1 MKSNVF
7 HTANHSTKNMNST
20 HRKARA
26 NIHFTE
32 YKQKYFA
39 KSNKIDNFAH
49 GKPNVQKQSRG
60 RESRCPYLRQD
71 KN

>member
-1 MKSNVF
+1 MSF
-7 HTANHSTKNMNST
+7 IQQTTRQKNMNST

-49 GKPNVQKQSRG
+49 GKPNVQKNNQEG
-60 RESRCPYLRQD
+60 GKAD
-71 KN
+71 VHI

>member
-1 MKSNVF
+1 MSF
-7 HTANHSTKNMNST
+7 IQQTTRQKNMNST

-39 KSNKIDNFAH
+39 KSNKIDNFEG
-49 GKPNVQKQSRG
+49 GKADVHI
-60 RESRCPYLRQD
+60 
-71 KN
+71 

>member
-1 MKSNVF
+1 
-7 HTANHSTKNMNST
+7 MNST

-49 GKPNVQKQSRG
+49 GKPNVQK
-60 RESRCPYLRQD
+60 
-71 KN
+71 KNNQEGGKADVHI

>member
-1 MKSNVF
+1 MSFIQQTTRQKKHEF
-7 HTANHSTKNMNST
+7 NSPQS
-20 HRKARA
+20 AA